1 MTSFRNLEEA
11 FIRFQFGG
19 KDRLRIY
26 RKLARLQ
33 RNRVTMT
40 ESLKTM
46 WRHESNEGKKPKKPA
61 AIALDA
67 WRRRVENGKSIGDA
81 MEGWV
86 PESDRTI
93 IRAGE
98 KAGSLPEALDDAIFI
113 HIGQKRIRTALII
126 GISYPFV
133 IFCAL
138 ITLLVIVGTNVI
150 PSFSTIVPRERWTGS
165 GAMLAYIADFVE
177 VGLIP
182 SLVGLVVL
190 TLVIL
195 WSMPRWTGRAR
206 VYADRFPPYALYR
219 LVRGSGFLLSFA
231 TMVKSGI
238 KTTEALRIM
247 IRGTSPWMKERLT
260 KALAIMNDGTN
271 IGDALYRSR
280 MEFPD
285 REVVLDLRTYASLDK
300 FDEALT
306 TIGRENLEETVTRIE
321 RSSAVMRNVCIGL
334 LAAAFGMIVGG
345 IFSLQSQITSTF

>member
-1 MTSFRNLEEA
+1 M
-11 FIRFQFGG
+11 
-19 KDRLRIY
+19 
-26 RKLARLQ
+26 
-33 RNRVTMT
+33 
-40 ESLKTM
+40 
-46 WRHESNEGKKPKKPA
+46 
-61 AIALDA
+61 
-67 WRRRVENGKSIGDA
+67 
-81 MEGWV
+81 
-86 PESDRTI
+86 
-93 IRAGE
+93 
-98 KAGSLPEALDDAIFI
+98 
-113 HIGQKRIRTALII
+113 
-126 GISYPFV
+126 
-133 IFCAL
+133 
-138 ITLLVIVGTNVI
+138 
-150 PSFSTIVPRERWTGS
+150 
-165 GAMLAYIADFVE
+165 
-177 VGLIP
+177 
-182 SLVGLVVL
+182 VL
-190 TLVIL
+190 TFVIL